1 MKYLFVYGKEG
12 RTPITTQD
20 RATDVKEMFKDF
32 LAFYDKDD
40 NLIAIISKSEILG
53 IFTIEKETE

>member
-20 RATDVKEMFKDF
+20 RATNVKEMFTDF
-32 LAFYDKDD
+32 LAFYNKDD
-40 NLIAIISKSEILG
+40 NLIAIIPKLEIIG
-53 IFTIEKETE
+53 IFTIEETE

>member
-12 RTPITTQD
+12 RTPITTQN
-20 RATDVKEMFKDF
+20 RATNVKEIFKDF

-40 NLIAIISKSEILG
+40 NLIAIISKSEIIG

>member
-20 RATDVKEMFKDF
+20 RATNVKEVFTDF
-32 LAFYDKDD
+32 LAFYNKDD
-40 NLIAIISKSEILG
+40 NLIAIISKSEIIG
-53 IFTIEKETE
+53 IFTIEEETE

>member
-1 MKYLFVYGKEG
+1 MKYLFVCGKDG
-12 RTPITTQD
+12 RPLITAQD
-20 RATDVKEMFKDF
+20 RATKVEEKFADF

-40 NLIAIISKSEILG
+40 NLIAIISKPEIIG

>member
-20 RATDVKEMFKDF
+20 RATRVKEMFTDF
-32 LAFYDKDD
+32 LAFYRDD
-40 NLIAIISKSEILG
+40 DLIAIIPKSEITA
-53 IFTIEKETE
+53 IFTMEEAE

>member
-20 RATDVKEMFKDF
+20 RATDVKEMFTDF
-32 LAFYDKDD
+32 LAFYNKDG
-40 NLIAIISKSEILG
+40 NLITIISKSEIIG

>member
-12 RTPITTQD
+12 RTPITTED
-20 RATDVKEMFKDF
+20 RVTNMKEMFTDF
-32 LAFYDKDD
+32 LAFYNKDG
-40 NLIAIISKSEILG
+40 NLVAIISKSEIIG

>member
-20 RATDVKEMFKDF
+20 RATDVKEMFTDF
-32 LAFYDKDD
+32 LAFYRDD
-40 NLIAIISKSEILG
+40 DLIAIIPKSEITA
-53 IFTIEKETE
+53 IFTMEGVE

>member
-20 RATDVKEMFKDF
+20 RVTNVKEAFTDF
-32 LAFYDKDD
+32 LAFYDKNG
-40 NLIAIISKSEILG
+40 NLIAIIPKSEIIG
-53 IFTIEKETE
+53 IFTMEETE

>member
-20 RATDVKEMFKDF
+20 RATDVKEMFTDF
-32 LAFYDKDD
+32 LAFYNKDG
-40 NLIAIISKSEILG
+40 NLIAIISKSEIIG
-53 IFTIEKETE
+53 IFAIEKETE